1 MANCP
6 VLTYVSI
13 DIEGVDECEIYPF
26 PIPDLFLGAPIILSG
41 KYQNATFPSQVELT
55 GTLATGQP
63 YAAKMPVLPAGNVPV
78 ERVFL
83 KQRLELL
90 TSKGWLQDS
99 PKIMGQV
106 VALSTAA
113 SMPCAHTT
121 MIAFETTPQ
130 QLEKFERKNG
140 GRAQNGELFE
150 ADSGGGAGMAGR
162 RGLSNAAIG
171 ALAVGGT
178 IMVVGASAA
187 AFGDVAA
194 TLGNVG
200 AFACVTC
207 RIASLRARAIF
218 LALSRHKTH
227 FLVPPLF
234 RSPGGF
240 LRMVVSTGVGLGILV
255 VGSSV
260 AVAATLV
267 AMAGMKVVVVM
278 KVVAG
283 TTTVV
288 AVMIAIATVV
298 TAPLCKEAG
307 VEPSLITMQAGD
319 EHLTG
324 RSSSLRRV
332 VRVQLFLNSIHVLS
346 SFHCSR

>member
-6 VLTYVSI
+6 VLTDVSI

-63 YAAKMPVLPAGNVPV
+63 YTARMPVTPAGNVPV

-83 KQRLELL
+83 KQRLEIL

-99 PKIMGQV
+99 PEIMGQV

-130 QLEKFERKNG
+130 QLQKFEQKNG
-140 GRAQNGELFE
+140 AQNGELYE
-150 ADSGGGAGMAGR
+150 ADSRGGGR

-194 TLGNVG
+194 TLGNIG

-207 RIASLRARAIF
+207 RIVEISQCAIGKACVLDCVRSF
-218 LALSRHKTH
+218 TR
-227 FLVPPLF
+227 LF
-234 RSPGGF
+234 FR
-240 LRMVVSTGVGLGILV
+240 VIVAAGVGLGILV
-255 VGSSV
+255 AGSSV
-260 AVAATLV
+260 AAAAATWTSAV
-267 AMAGMKVVVVM
+267 VAGMKVVVVR
-278 KVVAG
+278 KVVAAMTG
-283 TTTVV
+283 TVV
-288 AVMIAIATVV
+288 VTVV
-298 TAPLCKEAG
+298 TAIVTVATAPLCEGAFANHHRCNKGAIG
-307 VEPSLITMQAGD
+307 QSADLFFIAT
-319 EHLTG
+319 
-324 RSSSLRRV
+324 RRH
-332 VRVQLFLNSIHVLS
+332 VRVRL
-346 SFHCSR
+346 

>member
-6 VLTYVSI
+6 VLTDVSI

-41 KYQNATFPSQVELT
+41 KYQNATFPSQVQLT

-63 YAAKMPVLPAGNVPV
+63 YAVRMPVTAAGNVPV

-83 KQRLELL
+83 KQRLEIL

-99 PKIMGQV
+99 PEIMAQV
-106 VALSTAA
+106 VEISTGA

-130 QLEKFERKNG
+130 QLEKFEKKNG
-140 GRAQNGELFE
+140 GRAQNGELYE
-150 ADSGGGAGMAGR
+150 ADSGGGGR

-200 AFACVTC
+200 AFACVTW
-207 RIASLRARAIF
+207 RIF
-218 LALSRHKTH
+218 
-227 FLVPPLF
+227 PLF
-234 RSPGGF
+234 RDFFSCVP
-240 LRMVVSTGVGLGILV
+240 
-255 VGSSV
+255 
-260 AVAATLV
+260 
-267 AMAGMKVVVVM
+267 
-278 KVVAG
+278 
-283 TTTVV
+283 
-288 AVMIAIATVV
+288 
-298 TAPLCKEAG
+298 
-307 VEPSLITMQAGD
+307 
-319 EHLTG
+319 
-324 RSSSLRRV
+324 
-332 VRVQLFLNSIHVLS
+332 
-346 SFHCSR
+346 

>member
-1 MANCP
+1 MHCCRSVPRQINHLVQMANCP
-6 VLTYVSI
+6 VLTDVSI

-41 KYQNATFPSQVELT
+41 KYQNAIFPSQVQLT

-63 YAAKMPVLPAGNVPV
+63 YAVKMPVTPAGSVPV

-99 PKIMGQV
+99 PEIMGQV

-130 QLEKFERKNG
+130 QLEKFQKKHG
-140 GRAQNGELFE
+140 GAGAQNDGLFE
-150 ADSGGGAGMAGR
+150 ADSSSGAAMGGR
-162 RGLSNAAIG
+162 RGLSKGAIG

-194 TLGNVG
+194 TFGNVG
-200 AFACVTC
+200 AFACVAC
-207 RIASLRARAIF
+207 RITSSYRKCPFCFPAHFFFGLFCAR
-218 LALSRHKTH
+218 
-227 FLVPPLF
+227 
-234 RSPGGF
+234 
-240 LRMVVSTGVGLGILV
+240 
-255 VGSSV
+255 
-260 AVAATLV
+260 
-267 AMAGMKVVVVM
+267 
-278 KVVAG
+278 
-283 TTTVV
+283 
-288 AVMIAIATVV
+288 
-298 TAPLCKEAG
+298 LC
-307 VEPSLITMQAGD
+307 LQ
-319 EHLTG
+319 G
-324 RSSSLRRV
+324 RSWWWAVWWWRRRRLRWRW
-332 VRVQLFLNSIHVLS
+332 RG
-346 SFHCSR
+346 